1 MAATATQ
8 VILDPPAAEFRLPAT
23 DGKTYA
29 LDDVAG
35 EKGTVVVFI
44 CNHCPYVK
52 AVIDRMVSDARVLM
66 SEGVGFAAICSND
79 AASYPEDSFENMKRF
94 AKAHDFPFPYLHDET
109 QSVARAFGAVC
120 TPDFFGYNADRK
132 LKYRGRLDEGRTTP
146 PRAGAPREL
155 VEAMRAIATTGVA
168 PADQKGVYWLLDQ
181 MEGRIKPSPV
191 LNAPPAKESDPF
203 CTSATLLPLRPCRR
217 NTFQKGEFPL
227 HSHPPRARRNAASN
241 RAFSF
246 SQCAISARDLS
257 SRASIWAWMSAAFFS
272 CFRRAASKA
281 PFERQIPSSA
291 IPTQPTFGMAALRAP
306 EAAARETCRMRIA

>member
-1 MAATATQ
+1 MATTATQ
-8 VILDPPAAEFRLPAT
+8 GVLDTTAAEFRLPAT

-120 TPDFFGYNADRK
+120 TPDFFGYTASSSIAAGSTKAAQLR
-132 LKYRGRLDEGRTTP
+132 LARGCPESLSRPCVLSRPPVWHRLTKRRLLAARSNGRTNKAEPCPKRVNRRGVPTP
-146 PRAGAPREL
+146 ISE
-155 VEAMRAIATTGVA
+155 
-168 PADQKGVYWLLDQ
+168 
-181 MEGRIKPSPV
+181 PSY
-191 LNAPPAKESDPF
+191 
-203 CTSATLLPLRPCRR
+203 
-217 NTFQKGEFPL
+217 
-227 HSHPPRARRNAASN
+227 
-241 RAFSF
+241 
-246 SQCAISARDLS
+246 
-257 SRASIWAWMSAAFFS
+257 
-272 CFRRAASKA
+272 
-281 PFERQIPSSA
+281 
-291 IPTQPTFGMAALRAP
+291 
-306 EAAARETCRMRIA
+306 